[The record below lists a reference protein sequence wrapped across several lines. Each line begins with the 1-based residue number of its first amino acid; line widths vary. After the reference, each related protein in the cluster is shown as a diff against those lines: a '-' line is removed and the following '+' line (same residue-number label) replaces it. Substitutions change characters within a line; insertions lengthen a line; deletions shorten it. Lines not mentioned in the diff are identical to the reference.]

1 MAMKKSRAVSAKGIL
16 EYRLHGSRGL
26 PVGANLVC
34 ADNSGAKVLRI
45 VQVYRTGSRLR
56 RRPSAKV
63 GDLVTVAVKKGT
75 PDLKNKLMKA
85 IIIRQRYPVRRRD
98 GLRVVFEDN
107 AAVLVTPE
115 GDIKGTEVKG
125 PVAKEA
131 VDLWPKLSALASM
144 VV

>member
-26 PVGANLVC
+26 PVGSNLVC

-45 VQVYRTGSRLR
+45 VQVSGSGSRLR

-63 GDLVTVAVKKGT
+63 GDLVTVSVKKGT

-85 IIIRQRYPVRRRD
+85 IIIRQRYPIRRRD

-107 AAVLVTPE
+107 AAVLITPE